1 MKQGTTPTHT
11 FHLPFDSSNIK
22 ALEITYAQHDT
33 VLFTKEYA
41 DCILKDTTVTVELSQ
56 EDTFRFDIT
65 TPIQMQLRVLTVTNQ
80 AYATDILLTSVSKSL
95 SKEVLI

>member
-41 DCILKDTTVTVELSQ
+41 DCILDSNAVTVELTQ
-56 EDTFRFDIT
+56 EDTFKFDIT
-65 TPIQMQLRVLTVTNQ
+65 TPIQMQLRVLTITNQ
-80 AYATDILLTSVSKSL
+80 AYATDILLTSISKSL